1 MNDSYIFRRVEQ
13 KDLLDIIRLLSED
26 ELGSSRE
33 MFSTN
38 DIKPSYQTAFDEMSS
53 DPNQFLMVL
62 EKDAKIIGTCHL
74 TYMPS
79 LTFQGGKRMNIEAVR
94 VDQTLRNQKIGE
106 RMLKEAIQMAKKHHC
121 KIVQLTTNKKRSA
134 AKSFYEKLGFEATH
148 EGMKLYL

>member
-1 MNDSYIFRRVEQ
+1 MNDPYIFRRAEQ

-26 ELGSSRE
+26 DLGSSRE
-33 MFSTN
+33 TFRAH
-38 DIKPSYQTAFDEMSS
+38 DIQSSYQTAFNEINS

-94 VDQTLRNQKIGE
+94 IDQTLRNQKIGE
-106 RMLKEAIQMAKKHHC
+106 WMIKQVLQMAKKHHC
-121 KIVQLTTNKKRSA
+121 KIVQLTTNKKRQA
-134 AKSFYEKLGFEATH
+134 AKRFYEKFGFEATH